1 MSTYAVQGILYFLA
15 HPSLWLTLLCPTI
28 MTILVALCSV
38 IGLFA
43 IALYPTAVLYKKAGL
58 PAGWAWVLAVVT
70 VLAEIFLT
78 TLIYSLTC
86 SGCFVDK
93 IFEKVL
99 TMRGH
104 GRVIEEAEVKARC
117 CRQCKACCN
126 VSIWLRLVV
135 LVVTL
140 PLNLI
145 PIVGTMAYVW
155 LNASLKG
162 WEAHL
167 YYFEMKGYRYDEQK
181 AIFTKRRLQYTS
193 FGMQCMYLEMI
204 PFLGFFFLLTNA
216 IGAALFAAD
225 MEEEL
230 LNGDSTANPDN
241 AGLSEEKEM
250 FI

>member
-1 MSTYAVQGILYFLA
+1 MSTYAIQGIVFFLT

-28 MTILVALCSV
+28 MTIVVALCSV

-43 IALYPTAVLYKKAGL
+43 IALYPTAVLYKHVGL
-58 PAGWAWVLAVVT
+58 PPVWAWVLAVVT
-70 VLAEIFLT
+70 VLAEVFLT

-93 IFEKVL
+93 VFEKVL
-99 TMRGH
+99 VMRGH
-104 GRVIEEAEVKARC
+104 GRVVEEAEVRARC

-140 PLNLI
+140 PLHLI
-145 PIVGTMAYVW
+145 PILGTIAYVW

-167 YYFEMKGYRYDEQK
+167 YYFEMKGYRYEEQK
-181 AIFTKRRLQYTS
+181 AIFEKRRLQYSS
-193 FGMQCMYLEMI
+193 FGIQCMYLELI
-204 PFLGFFFLLTNA
+204 PFFGFFFLLTNA

-225 MEEEL
+225 MEDEL
-230 LNGDSTANPDN
+230 QNGSFAVNPHN
-241 AGLSEEKEM
+241 TGLPEEKQM
-250 FI
+250 FV